1 MTRLHHPHAAAA
13 SPALLR
19 FLPFLRCLLWLTLG
33 LTVHLTG
40 CAPMPP
46 RRTADFSP
54 PSADCQVQY
63 GQHQDGRSIANPQ
76 DPCWQR
82 PVEHMPDYDLVVAEF
97 DEQGWEAGAG
107 IHQVLEHLTHI
118 QTNAPDQRL
127 SLVVFVHGWKHS
139 AAADDGNMR
148 TFRRLLHGLAQQE
161 KVLPTGQRRVVG
173 LYVGWRGGSIDVP
186 LLDALTF
193 WERKS
198 TAEKV
203 AVGAVR
209 ELFASLDKWRD
220 DRAPRSQQEKNKI
233 RMLTIGH
240 SFGGLIVLNTMTGE
254 FIGSVVR
261 KPQSLSRLGDL
272 VVVVNPA
279 LEGTRYEALHAT
291 ASRVKQYRSDKQYPV
306 LVTITGQDDQA
317 TRLAFPAAR
326 ALSTMFEPVVSPAQ
340 QEANVQTLGHNPR
353 YITHT
358 LRTCDPTSADCTPAA
373 CASESID
380 SQARDEAA
388 MVERLVAQPHF
399 GTHETLC
406 RGLLLESND
415 RWQPKENPFWVVS
428 ATGDVIRDH
437 GDIENPRLLSFIRVL
452 YGLITEVVH

>member
-1 MTRLHHPHAAAA
+1 MT

-19 FLPFLRCLLWLTLG
+19 FLLWLTLG
-33 LTVHLTG
+33 LSVHLAG

-54 PSADCQVQY
+54 ASAECQVLH
-63 GQHQDGRSIANPQ
+63 GQHQDGRAIANPQ
-76 DPCWQR
+76 DPCWQH
-82 PVEHMPDYDLVVAEF
+82 PAEHMPDYDLVVAEF

-107 IHQVLEHLTHI
+107 IRQVLAHLRKI
-118 QTNAPDQRL
+118 QAATPDERI

-139 AAADDGNMR
+139 AVADDGNMR

-161 KVLPTGQRRVVG
+161 KVLPHGQRRVVG
-173 LYVGWRGGSIDVP
+173 LYVGWRGGSIDLP
-186 LLDALTF
+186 LLEELTF
-193 WERKS
+193 WERKA

-209 ELFASLDKWRD
+209 ELFSALDNWRD
-220 DRAPRSQQEKNKI
+220 GNASRSPQERNKI

-254 FIGSVVR
+254 FIRSVVR
-261 KPQSLSRLGDL
+261 FKQPHKLRRLGDL

-279 LEGTRYEALHAT
+279 LEGTRYEALHT
-291 ASRVKQYRSDKQYPV
+291 IASQVEQYRSDMQDRSGTQYPV
-306 LVTITGQDDQA
+306 FVAITGQNDKA
-317 TRLAFPAAR
+317 TRIAFPVAR

-340 QEANVQTLGHNPR
+340 YEANVQTIGHNPR

-358 LRTCDPTSADCTPAA
+358 LRTCDPASASCALAA
-373 CASESID
+373 CASESIT
-380 SQARDEAA
+380 SQAHDEAA
-388 MVERLVAQPHF
+388 LVGRLVAQPHF
-399 GTHETLC
+399 GTDETLC
-406 RGLLLESND
+406 RGLRLESNA

-428 ATGDVIRDH
+428 AAGEVVRDH
-437 GDIENPRLLSFIRVL
+437 SDIENPRLLSFIRVL